1 MIKHLFRHILT
12 LTLAA
17 MTIVSCSDDTPAPAP
32 AATDAEVFFSIDM
45 SLPAADNGSRSST
58 TDNGGSTDGTQ
69 AATAEECAVKSMLLI
84 FTDPVDQTLLY
95 TLIGE
100 KSITRDNNDP
110 SHLIASTSL
119 KLSTVSEAIAGKYLN
134 LYVLANPL
142 PGPYG
147 TLVNKSFSPLTA
159 SYPIS
164 SLGDVQLSTLDALP
178 MSNAEKYMI
187 SPIKATDLESHLS
200 SATPLNLNVYS
211 NYMPLMLERSV
222 ARVDYKDGS
231 TGSDRTYPLGK
242 SGYSVKLESM
252 QPINVSKSIYCMRHT
267 SIDGSVA
274 RTVLFGRETPKS
286 GYVIDT
292 DADMK
297 RSLTAPAAD
306 HFINPGGSY
315 SASLATPAGSLG
327 DDLDGKGYR
336 FWIYLSENTLPSVES
351 QQQRYSTG
359 VIFHTRIT
367 AAPEGVDLSG
377 TSPITI
383 NYRGDEV
390 TVPYSAATAG
400 NPAGYYLDYYYF
412 IQHNDNSIDGMMGV
426 MEYGVVRNN
435 IYRLSLLS
443 IDGLPRPYDPEGP
456 DEDDRIT
463 LQVRVRKW
471 GYHKI
476 EFDM

>member
-58 TDNGGSTDGTQ
+58 TDSGGSTNGTQ
-69 AATAEECAVKSMLLI
+69 AATAEECAVKSMLLV
-84 FTDPVDQTLLY
+84 FTDIDNRTLLY
-95 TLIGE
+95 ALLGKE
-100 KSITRDNNDP
+100 SINRDNTNP
-110 SHLIASTSL
+110 ARVIASTSL
-119 KLSTVSEAIAGKYLN
+119 KLSTVTEAIAGKPLN

-147 TLVNKSFSPLTA
+147 TLVGGSFSPMTA
-159 SYPIS
+159 RYPVS
-164 SLGDVQLSTLDALP
+164 SLDDIQLSVIGALP
-178 MSNAEKYMI
+178 MSNSEKYSLSTI
-187 SPIKATDLESHLS
+187 SAADLESHLS
-200 SATPLNLNVYS
+200 AASPLSLNS
-211 NYMPLMLERSV
+211 FNGDKTLLLERSV

-231 TGSDRTYPLGK
+231 TGGDLAYPLGK

-267 SIDGSVA
+267 SPDGSA
-274 RTVLFGRETPKS
+274 DGTVLFGKEAFES

-297 RSLTAPAAD
+297 RSLTTPAAD
-306 HFINPGGSY
+306 HFINPSGSY

-336 FWIYLSENTLPSVES
+336 FWTYLSENTLPSVES

-367 AAPEGVDLSG
+367 ASPEDVDLSG

-412 IQHNDNSIDGMMGV
+412 IQHNDNSIDGVMGV